1 MSIIFYMA
9 LFLMI
14 LRSFVAYSLY
24 KRSNQTGNLG
34 LKRLSQAFIFF
45 SLAFI
50 GIILDDTSI
59 LPNNISV
66 SFLFFNFMIIGTFFF
81 ILFIEETFYKG
92 RKSVYKLV
100 IGITIPGG
108 MICGTLTTIGGLFF
122 GYDVGMRLFFYQIYG
137 VIFGI
142 LVIIIVSWLLI
153 AAVEA
158 YRQIKEDNNIEPW
171 IKMRYK
177 ITIAYAINTIIIGAL
192 FVINPYDTITVIEGI
207 ELSLLL
213 INLLEF
219 IQIFGEF
226 FAWYMPDRLKQYFNR
241 NYIVEETEEL
251 SEEEI
256 IKQLRGE

>member
-1 MSIIFYMA
+1 MA

-24 KRSNQTGNLG
+24 KRSNQTGTLG
-34 LKRLSQAFIFF
+34 LKRLSQAFTLF

-50 GIILDDTSI
+50 GIIVDDALT
-59 LPNNISV
+59 LPGDISV
-66 SFLFFNFMIIGTFFF
+66 SFLFFDFMIFGTFFF

-92 RKSVYKLV
+92 RKSIFKTVMRIYV
-100 IGITIPGG
+100 PGG
-108 MICGTLTTIGGLFF
+108 IICGVLTTISGLFF
-122 GYDVGMRLFFYQIYG
+122 GYALIARVFLYQIYG

-142 LVIIIVSWLLI
+142 LVMLIVSWLFI
-153 AAVEA
+153 AAFEA
-158 YRQIKEDNNIEPW
+158 YKEIKEDDNVEPW

-177 ITIAYAINTIIIGAL
+177 ITIVYAINTIIIGAL
-192 FVINPYDTITVIEGI
+192 FVINPFDTTTVIGDVDI
-207 ELSLLL
+207 TLLF

-226 FAWYMPDRLKQYFNR
+226 FAWYMPSRLKRYFNR
-241 NYIVEETEEL
+241 KYIVEETEEL

>member
-1 MSIIFYMA
+1 MSIIFYLV

-14 LRSFVAYSLY
+14 LRSFVAFSLF
-24 KRSNQTGNLG
+24 KRSTETGNLG
-34 LKRLSQAFIFF
+34 LKRLSQAFMLF

-50 GIILDDTSI
+50 GIIMDDAIT
-59 LPNNISV
+59 LPGNISM
-66 SFLFFNFMIIGTFFF
+66 SFLFFDFMIIGTFFF

-92 RKSVYKLV
+92 RKSAYKTV
-100 IGITIPGG
+100 MRIYVPGGITCG
-108 MICGTLTTIGGLFF
+108 MLTTISGLIF
-122 GYDVGMRLFFYQIYG
+122 GYDLSLRVFIYQIYG

-142 LVIIIVSWLLI
+142 LVVLIVSWLLI

-158 YRQIKEDNNIEPW
+158 YKQIKEDSNVEPW

-177 ITIAYAINTIIIGAL
+177 ITIVYAINTIIIGAL
-192 FVINPYDTITVIEGI
+192 FVINPFDTITVIGGI
-207 ELSLLL
+207 ELTLLL

-226 FAWYMPDRLKQYFNR
+226 IAWYMPGRLKRYFNR
-241 NYIVEETEEL
+241 KYVVEETEEL